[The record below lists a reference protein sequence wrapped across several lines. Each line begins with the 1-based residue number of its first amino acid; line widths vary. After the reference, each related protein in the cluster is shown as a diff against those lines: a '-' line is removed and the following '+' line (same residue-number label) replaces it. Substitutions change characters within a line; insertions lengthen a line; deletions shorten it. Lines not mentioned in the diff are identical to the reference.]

1 MAFAQEVEKQ
11 VEEATTQDAIQAAL
25 SAIRKA
31 VRAFVGRFAAPTD
44 DLLADEERTAYKLEN
59 ERTELL
65 AKDALF
71 AEELE
76 RTKSAL
82 ARSREALMA
91 HDETGRELR
100 RRILDLAQAKAHEEG
115 AVAKAEA
122 REYELDFSLKY

>member
-1 MAFAQEVEKQ
+1 M
-11 VEEATTQDAIQAAL
+11 
-25 SAIRKA
+25 
-31 VRAFVGRFAAPTD
+31 GRFAAPTD

-91 HDETGRELR
+91 HDETGRNCAAAFSTLHKQR
-100 RRILDLAQAKAHEEG
+100 RMRKVQWRKPKH
-115 AVAKAEA
+115 VNT
-122 REYELDFSLKY
+122 S